1 MTSKFAGLDFMVDLA
16 LSYVDGTVSD
26 LSQETKAE
34 LTRLFN
40 SYLHEE
46 LSYES
51 CRDSLLS
58 LIGRDD
64 SLVRIREIMLQPEEP
79 LPYREDR
86 ESEDCQMSLRKKTRT
101 WTAIE
106 DQRLLAGV
114 ARFGID
120 NWQTVAHFLGNG
132 RNRAQCS
139 QRWTRCLNPKISKKS
154 WSPEDD
160 QQLKD
165 LVNLYGDKSW
175 TKIASIMGNR
185 SDVQCRYH
193 YRQLMTGGEDD
204 GNGTIDNS
212 SSPNLLSKTISS
224 ENFKI
229 KPPGPSNS
237 PSEPDVPLSLSS
249 SGRIFASSPSLIPKD
264 LPLLLP
270 LAPITNRLGNRP
282 NISTLQ
288 TTQTIRQKENWGITG
303 TDDKSLS
310 AFLDNFK
317 ND

>member
-26 LSQETKAE
+26 LSQDTKAE

-86 ESEDCQMSLRKKTRT
+86 DSDDCQMSLRKKTRT

-193 YRQLMTGGEDD
+193 YRQLITGGDD
-204 GNGTIDNS
+204 DGTIDNS
-212 SSPNLLSKTISS
+212 SSPNLLSKTTSS
-224 ENFKI
+224 ENFKL
-229 KPPGPSNS
+229 KPSLPSNS
-237 PSEPDVPLSLSS
+237 QSDNEKPLALA
-249 SGRIFASSPSLIPKD
+249 SGRYFASTPNLIPRD
-264 LPLLLP
+264 LPLLIP
-270 LAPITNRLGNRP
+270 LAPIANRVGSRP
-282 NISTLQ
+282 QNPAAQLSFQ
-288 TTQTIRQKENWGITG
+288 SQKKEHWGVTG
-303 TDDKSLS
+303 TDEKSLT
-310 AFLDNFK
+310 AFLNNFK
-317 ND
+317 DE